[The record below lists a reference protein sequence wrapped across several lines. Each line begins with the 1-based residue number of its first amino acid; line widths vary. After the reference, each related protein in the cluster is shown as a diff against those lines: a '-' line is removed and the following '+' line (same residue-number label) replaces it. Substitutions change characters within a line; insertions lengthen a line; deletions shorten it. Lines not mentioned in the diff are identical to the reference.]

1 MGSEISLAWGGGLWN
16 YFGVGWWALEL
27 LWRGVWALELLWRG
41 VMGSGITLA
50 WGGGMGLW
58 NYFDSKETTMPIY
71 FVKKVNIKFECF
83 KLPYIN

>member
-1 MGSEISLAWGGGLWN
+1 MVGSGITLAWGGGLWN
-16 YFGVGWWALEL
+16 YFGVGWWVLKF
-27 LWRGVWALELLWRG
+27 LWRG